1 MRKQKYFISL
11 FMCPHCAKD
20 ISVAYTKKAI
30 KKIYKS
36 TLNETDG
43 LVGLETVYGPEGV
56 LVCLASEIRADS

>member
-1 MRKQKYFISL
+1 
-11 FMCPHCAKD
+11 MCPHCAKD